1 MAEEDKQ
8 PGSVLFICNLNAIR
22 SPMAEGLVKAF
33 YPGRIFTQSAGVT
46 PGDPDPFAAE
56 VMIEQGVDISGHE
69 PRGLDDLDDITSY
82 DLIIALTPEA
92 RQEAE
97 EATRSAATEVEYW
110 DVVDPLATP
119 TGGSRERRL
128 VAYRELR
135 DQLKRLIEKRFGRAA
150 RRVG

>member
-1 MAEEDKQ
+1 MAGEGKL

-22 SPMAEGLVKAF
+22 SPMAEGLMKAL

-56 VMIEQGVDISGHE
+56 VMGEVGVDIASHM
-69 PRGLDDLDDITSY
+69 PRGVDELDDLTSY
-82 DLIIALTPEA
+82 DVIVALTPEA
-92 RQEAE
+92 KEAAE
-97 EATRSAATEVEYW
+97 GATRSAATEVEYW
-110 DVVDPLATP
+110 DVIDPLATP

-135 DQLKRLIEKRFGRAA
+135 DQLKRLIEKRFGRTE

>member
-1 MAEEDKQ
+1 MVGEEKL
-8 PGSVLFICNLNAIR
+8 PGSVLFVCNLNAIR
-22 SPMAEGLVKAF
+22 SPMAEGLMKAL

-56 VMIEQGVDISGHE
+56 VMGEIGIDIASHV
-69 PRGLDDLDDITSY
+69 PRGVEELDDLTSY
-82 DLIIALTPEA
+82 DVIVALTPEA
-92 RQEAE
+92 KKAAE

-135 DQLKRLIEKRFGRAA
+135 DQLKRLIEKRFGRTE